1 MKKYFSLA
9 LLPLLLL
16 SACEPSTGEP
26 ASEMMRVVE
35 DIKAHLNNPLYVSPS
50 FTTHQ
55 TSSTN
60 NYQMI
65 VDEVIDF
72 NNYYYYNLTQVS
84 SSVSETWFYVE
95 ENVFIDARINLDES
109 ATYYR
114 YEFDNNEEAKA
125 YFNEYVASNES
136 MMGPTDVK
144 ELTLTAIDDI
154 ILPML
159 KHLVLLEA
167 GEEQLKPEF
176 SLSYYLSSQKS
187 GSMYFT
193 YDLSDG
199 ESKDYYNILIEDNL
213 VTLASALNQNAAG
226 STSSDIEIYL
236 TAVQQKPNLDDFVL
250 LN

>member
-1 MKKYFSLA
+1 MKKSFSLA

-26 ASEMMRVVE
+26 ASEMMHVVE

-60 NYQMI
+60 NYQMMF
-65 VDEVIDF
+65 DEVIDF

-114 YEFDNNEEAKA
+114 YEFASNEEAKA

-144 ELTLTAIDDI
+144 ELTLTTIDDI

-159 KHLVLLEA
+159 EHLVLLEA

-176 SLSYYLSSQKS
+176 SLGYYLSSQKS
-187 GSMYFT
+187 GSVYFT

-199 ESKDYYNILIEDNL
+199 ESRDYYNILIEDNL

-236 TAVQQKPNLDDFVL
+236 TAVQQKPNLDNFVL